1 MCATSAHNYAS
12 SFEWIAH
19 IFLRC
24 LLLGQADPCELACN
38 GQGSMISNS
47 SERAACSSMLPAR
60 SITMMAG
67 FTCQL
72 FAIPRAGS
80 MHTLPL
86 VFKDHGSAAVAMPAI
101 IKSPS
106 MTVATV
112 AALSVVATVV
122 ESAAAVA
129 TTSAIIKSPSE
140 SAATAAALS
149 AMTSTVSGGNG
160 GGGGGGS
167 IWLKVTQTKLL
178 LSTVRVIP
186 TLPLVC
192 FHCPSCCRQRSQ
204 CRGRS

>member
-1 MCATSAHNYAS
+1 MNIADLRKSYEKAELSEDAS
-12 SFEWIAH
+12 DANPLKQFERWLNEAI
-19 IFLRC
+19 
-24 LLLGQADPCELACN
+24 Q
-38 GQGSMISNS
+38 
-47 SERAACSSMLPAR
+47 SEVPEPNA
-60 SITMMAG
+60 
-67 FTCQL
+67 
-72 FAIPRAGS
+72 
-80 MHTLPL
+80 
-86 VFKDHGSAAVAMPAI
+86 
-101 IKSPS
+101 

-122 ESAAAVA
+122 ESAVAVA
-129 TTSAIIKSPSE
+129 NTSTIVESPSE